1 MRGMAVGE
9 LERPTLPALVT
20 AKQDQDDGQN
30 ERGASQAAY
39 HTPNDL
45 GRVEG
50 SGP

>member
-1 MRGMAVGE
+1 MTVGE
-9 LERPTLPALVT
+9 LERPTLPALVA

-30 ERGASQAAY
+30 ERSASQAAY